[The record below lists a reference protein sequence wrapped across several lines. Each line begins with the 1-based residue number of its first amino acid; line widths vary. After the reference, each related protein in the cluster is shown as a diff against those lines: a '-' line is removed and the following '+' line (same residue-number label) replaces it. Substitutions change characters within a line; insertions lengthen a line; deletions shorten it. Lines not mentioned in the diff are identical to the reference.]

1 MDKLIRF
8 TVWLSTEYNARPN
21 YNPEELSRLEAALD
35 TMGLAWV
42 QKAITQRPEDGAG
55 VVLAL
60 EEEYRRAV

>member
-8 TVWLSTEYNARPN
+8 TVWLSTEYNTRIR
-21 YNPEELSRLEAALD
+21 YNTEELSRLEAALD